1 MRRYAK
7 VFQEGLGHCK
17 KHKVH
22 LTLKSDAQ
30 PRFFK
35 PRPLPFAL
43 KPAVEMDIQRL
54 VHNGVL
60 QKVEHSNSATPIVVV
75 PKTSKAVRICGDFSV
90 TVNPQ
95 LNINQYTLP

>member
-1 MRRYAK
+1 MRQYAK
-7 VFQEGLGHCK
+7 VFQEGLGHSK

-43 KPAVEMDIQRL
+43 KPAIEMDIQRF

-60 QKVEHSNSATPIVVV
+60 QWATPIV
-75 PKTSKAVRICGDFSV
+75 
-90 TVNPQ
+90 
-95 LNINQYTLP
+95 LY